1 MSCSLLWGSF
11 NFALQSKM
19 CVVLWCSQK
28 RPPIEA
34 KETYCSDAD
43 NQSTVSVYTHA
54 TALLL
59 HVSLCTW
66 ICSLAT
72 QPTGEDGIRCFGCR
86 NMCVCVC
93 VCHRASASLSLN
105 DVSFRDPC
113 HLVEVV
119 HEIHEQRQQ
128 QEGQNHHR
136 PLNTRSIPKS
146 RKKPKRSRIKLGTKD
161 LPSSKRDVLYYKNKA
176 SNTTVNTSKLFF

>member
-1 MSCSLLWGSF
+1 
-11 NFALQSKM
+11 
-19 CVVLWCSQK
+19 
-28 RPPIEA
+28 
-34 KETYCSDAD
+34 
-43 NQSTVSVYTHA
+43 
-54 TALLL
+54 
-59 HVSLCTW
+59 
-66 ICSLAT
+66 
-72 QPTGEDGIRCFGCR
+72 
-86 NMCVCVC
+86 MCVCVC

-113 HLVEVV
+113 HLVEVVHEIHEQVEHENNKWSMKTTTYPCHFVEVV